1 MSPQGHPMLYNQ
13 LDSLKR
19 DYVELQY
26 FLRRLEKEGDTKKI
40 QIFQEKSKYLVASIN
55 RMEETTVKN

>member
-1 MSPQGHPMLYNQ
+1 MLYNQ

-26 FLRRLEKEGDTKKI
+26 FLKRLEREGDSKRI
-40 QIFQEKSKYLVASIN
+40 QLFQEKSKYLVASIN
-55 RMEETTVKN
+55 RMEESGKK